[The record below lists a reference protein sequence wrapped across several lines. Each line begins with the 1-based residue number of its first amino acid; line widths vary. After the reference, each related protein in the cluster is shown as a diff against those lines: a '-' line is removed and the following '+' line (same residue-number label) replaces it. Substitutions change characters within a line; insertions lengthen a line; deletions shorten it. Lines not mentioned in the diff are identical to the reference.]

1 MLANEIV
8 FLSVSELS
16 ELIRDL
22 KISPVELT
30 KAYIERINA
39 LDFKLNSFITVF
51 RTTALNEARIAE
63 EEIKNGRYLGPLHGI
78 PVAVKDQFWTKG
90 VRTTAGSR
98 IQQEFI
104 PNDNNVIS
112 ATTDYSTKIVCS
124 AEKENL
130 FGTQF
135 HPEKS
140 QRNGLKLLR
149 NFAKICVGSD

>member
-63 EEIKNGRYLGPLHGI
+63 EEIK
-78 PVAVKDQFWTKG
+78 KG
-90 VRTTAGSR
+90 
-98 IQQEFI
+98 
-104 PNDNNVIS
+104 
-112 ATTDYSTKIVCS
+112 
-124 AEKENL
+124 
-130 FGTQF
+130 
-135 HPEKS
+135 
-140 QRNGLKLLR
+140 
-149 NFAKICVGSD
+149 